1 MNALKTRQQAQRP
14 AAKSKSAPALRVA
27 RDDDSATQSQA
38 VALQTYLE
46 AEFNEVGRPPRLPL
60 AVSLPLIAA
69 ASGGL
74 WVAIIAG
81 VRALLG

>member
-1 MNALKTRQQAQRP
+1 MNALKPRQGAPQTAAQ
-14 AAKSKSAPALRVA
+14 SKPAPAIRVA

-46 AEFNEVGRPPRLPL
+46 AEFAEPTYPRRWPL

-69 ASGGL
+69 VSAGL

-81 VRALLG
+81 AKAVLG

>member
-1 MNALKTRQQAQRP
+1 MNALRTRHRAQRP
-14 AAKSKSAPALRVA
+14 VAKPKSAPALRVA
-27 RDDDSATQSQA
+27 RDDDSATLSQA

-46 AEFNEVGRPPRLPL
+46 AEFTEVAGPRRLPL

-74 WVAIIAG
+74 WIAIITG